1 MRGPHGE
8 YFVGYSGFAMYK
20 NDPNAEAVHDMGPIP
35 RGHWRI
41 DLHPYAGQHIGPYTL
56 RLTPIGHN
64 AAGRNA
70 NTFRIH
76 GENHHHPGAS
86 SGGCIILSPQA
97 RHAIV
102 HSGDDSLTVE
112 RD

>member
-8 YFVGYSGFAMYK
+8 YFVGYSGWGMYK
-20 NDPNAEAVHDMGPIP
+20 NDPNAEAIHDMEPIP

-41 DLHPYAGQHIGPYTL
+41 RFPPDGSHGPLTLHLSPV
-56 RLTPIGHN
+56 GHN
-64 AAGRNA
+64 AHGRNR
-70 NTFRIH
+70 FLIH

-86 SGGCIILSPQA
+86 SQGCIVLSLQG
-97 RHAIV
+97 RQAIV
-102 HSGDDSLTVE
+102 NSGDDSLTVE